1 MGESEFYSYT
11 EQIWREETGK
21 ISEMQMGIGRERV
34 YLLSLS
40 KKQQFSPFPREE
52 ALPTFSP
59 VSPTLLGI
67 EEKKAEFV
75 E

>member
-1 MGESEFYSYT
+1 MKVNFIVTLSRSEG
-11 EQIWREETGK
+11 RRTGK